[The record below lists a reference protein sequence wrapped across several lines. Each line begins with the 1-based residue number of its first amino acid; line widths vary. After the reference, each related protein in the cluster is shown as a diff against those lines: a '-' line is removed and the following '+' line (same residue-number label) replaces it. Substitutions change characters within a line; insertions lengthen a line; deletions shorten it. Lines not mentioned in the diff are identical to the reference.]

1 MLDWVRVSAR
11 AISDGDGLAGSGSVS
26 VSTHGEGGALW
37 AIGGVDV
44 SGDSSP
50 NGGVIP
56 ARSPS

>member
-1 MLDWVRVSAR
+1 MRVGAR
-11 AISDGDGLAGSGSVS
+11 AVSDGDGLAGSGGVS
-26 VSTHGEGGALW
+26 VSTHGEGGALR
-37 AIGGVDV
+37 AIGSVDV